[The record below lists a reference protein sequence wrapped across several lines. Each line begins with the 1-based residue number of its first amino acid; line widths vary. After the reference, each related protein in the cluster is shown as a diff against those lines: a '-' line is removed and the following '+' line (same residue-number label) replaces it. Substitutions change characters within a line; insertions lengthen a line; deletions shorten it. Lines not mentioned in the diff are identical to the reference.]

1 MARWSDKIQTF
12 VLGLLFGV
20 VLGGGFFLLKLDDY
34 FKELKFYKN
43 ALRKEQADTLSQ
55 ESAKP
60 VLAKKN
66 NVASKPLFQ
75 EQKKNVADSLAL
87 KQNTDSI
94 SINKLDS
101 IVPSEEI
108 VVRKDEMLT
117 AKHLEVI
124 SVSSNSNFGKDSLLA
139 SVSGVNNPPDKTNF
153 SIEFWQSP
161 INYKGYKLNK
171 NKIIIYGIP
180 PSDELLL
187 YKLEGNLFLKH
198 GSFVYRLVFAND
210 FKQFEK
216 INDEQILAKLK

>member
-1 MARWSDKIQTF
+1 MARLSDKIQTF

-43 ALRKEQADTLSQ
+43 ALRKEQADTLLQ

-60 VLAKKN
+60 LLTKKN
-66 NVASKPLFQ
+66 NLVKLLPQ
-75 EQKKNVADSLAL
+75 EPKKKLVDSLAL
-87 KQNTDSI
+87 SLTTDSL
-94 SINKLDS
+94 SLNKLDS
-101 IVPSEEI
+101 IVPVDEI
-108 VVRKDEMLT
+108 VVRKDEMIT
-117 AKHLEVI
+117 SKQIEAINI
-124 SVSSNSNFGKDSLLA
+124 SSTVNVSKDSLLA
-139 SVSGVNNPPDKTNF
+139 SVSGINTPSEKNSF

-171 NKIIIYGIP
+171 NKIVIYGIP
-180 PSDELLL
+180 ATDELLL
-187 YKLEGNLFLKH
+187 YKIDGNLFLKH
-198 GSFVYRLVFAND
+198 ASFVYRLVLAND